1 MFYVN
6 LCKGLHFVA
15 NGLFFY
21 FLTRPGL
28 VILMTYIY
36 SVFYTVSKKQSK
48 LFVSQLRQISTNFD
62 SFWHNNSQDKR
73 IM

>member
-1 MFYVN
+1 
-6 LCKGLHFVA
+6 
-15 NGLFFY
+15 
-21 FLTRPGL
+21 
-28 VILMTYIY
+28 MTYIY